1 MRAKLDHFKMFFV
14 EKLSEAYNFLAHT
27 FQFTNA
33 GKGLALRRHA
43 RVKQNLRSKGIS
55 FSLIVIYTS

>member
-1 MRAKLDHFKMFFV
+1 MTTRAKLDHFEMFFV

-33 GKGLALRRHA
+33 GKGLALRRHT
-43 RVKQNLRSKGIS
+43 RVKQNLRSKG
-55 FSLIVIYTS
+55 

>member
-1 MRAKLDHFKMFFV
+1 MFFV
-14 EKLSEAYNFLAHT
+14 EKLSGPDKKLSEAYNFLAHT

-43 RVKQNLRSKGIS
+43 RVKQNLRSKGLAIH
-55 FSLIVIYTS
+55 